1 MNRKL
6 WLLVFL
12 GPVAYTVWVYWLSSQ
27 DLLPEVLATHWG
39 VSGKADGFASV
50 SEHLMWSN
58 IALVLG
64 SAMVAVSG
72 LLPKIHP
79 AMRRLLLGVTI
90 YFALFMHGLMIY
102 VIAAQIGLSDA
113 SSVSLGLEI
122 LWFVVP
128 VLLLTPMMLS
138 MPKVSLSEK
147 LRIQLWGVTF
157 LGLEYQEISQ
167 VNASEVKPSQFGGLG
182 IRFAKGKVAFIP
194 SKGPAIEITT
204 KKGEVILVRSNQV
217 ENLIAAISPKI

>member
-1 MNRKL
+1 MKRKL
-6 WLLVFL
+6 WFLVFL
-12 GPVAYTVWVYWLSSQ
+12 GPVVYSAWVYWLSSEG
-27 DLLPEVLATHWG
+27 LLPEVLATHWG

-50 SEHLMWSN
+50 SEHLIWSN

-64 SAMVAVSG
+64 SAMVVVSA
-72 LLPKIHP
+72 LLPRIHP
-79 AMRRLLLGVTI
+79 TMRRLLLGVTV
-90 YFALFMHGLMIY
+90 YFALFIFGLMVY

-113 SSVSLGLEI
+113 SSVRLGLEI
-122 LWFVVP
+122 LWFILP

-138 MPKVSLSEK
+138 MPRISLSDK

-157 LGLEYQEISQ
+157 LGLDYQEIDQ
-167 VNASEVKPSQFGGLG
+167 IKASEVKPSQFGGLG

-204 KKGEVILVRSNQV
+204 KAGEVILVRSNQV
-217 ENLIAAISPKI
+217 QNLMAAITPKI

>member
-1 MNRKL
+1 MKRKL

-12 GPVAYTVWVYWLSSQ
+12 GPILYSAWVFWLSNQ

-50 SEHLMWSN
+50 SEHFIWSN
-58 IALVLG
+58 IALVLA
-64 SAMVAVSG
+64 SSLVAVSA

-79 AMRRLLLGVTI
+79 TMRRLLLGVTV
-90 YFALFMHGLMIY
+90 YFALFIHGLMIY
-102 VIAAQIGLSDA
+102 VIAAQIGLTDA
-113 SSVSLGLEI
+113 SSVRLGLEI
-122 LWFVVP
+122 LWFILP

-138 MPKVSLSEK
+138 MPKVSLSDK

-157 LGLEYQEISQ
+157 LGLEYQEIDQ
-167 VNASEVKPSQFGGLG
+167 IQASEVKPSQFGGLG

-204 KKGEVILVRSNQV
+204 KAGEVILVRSNQV
-217 ENLIAAISPKI
+217 QNLLVAITPKI

>member
-1 MNRKL
+1 MKRKL

-12 GPVAYTVWVYWLSSQ
+12 GPILYSAWVLWLSNQ
-27 DLLPEVLATHWG
+27 DLLPQVLATHWG
-39 VSGKADGFASV
+39 ISGTADGFASV
-50 SEHLMWSN
+50 SEHLIWSN

-64 SAMVAVSG
+64 SSLVAVSA

-79 AMRRLLLGVTI
+79 AMRRLLLGVTV
-90 YFALFMHGLMIY
+90 YFALFIHGLMIY
-102 VIAAQIGLSDA
+102 VIAAQIGLTDA
-113 SSVSLGLEI
+113 SSVRLGLEI
-122 LWFVVP
+122 LWFILP

-138 MPKVSLSEK
+138 MPKISLSDK

-157 LGLEYQEISQ
+157 LGLDYQEIDQ
-167 VNASEVKPSQFGGLG
+167 IQASEVKPSQFGGLG

-204 KKGEVILVRSNQV
+204 KAGEVILVRSNQV
-217 ENLIAAISPKI
+217 QNLLAAITPKI

>member
-1 MNRKL
+1 MKRKL

-12 GPVAYTVWVYWLSSQ
+12 GPILYSAWVLWLSNQ
-27 DLLPEVLATHWG
+27 DLLPQVLATHWG
-39 VSGKADGFASV
+39 ISGTADGFASV
-50 SEHLMWSN
+50 SEHFIWSN

-64 SAMVAVSG
+64 SSLVAVSA

-79 AMRRLLLGVTI
+79 AMRRLLLGVTV
-90 YFALFMHGLMIY
+90 YFALFIHGLMIY
-102 VIAAQIGLSDA
+102 VIAAQIGLTDA
-113 SSVSLGLEI
+113 SSVRLGLEI
-122 LWFVVP
+122 LWFILP

-138 MPKVSLSEK
+138 MPKVSLSDK

-157 LGLEYQEISQ
+157 LGLEYQDIAQ
-167 VNASEVKPSQFGGLG
+167 LQASEVKPSQFGGLG

-204 KKGEVILVRSNQV
+204 KAGEVILVRSNQV
-217 ENLIAAISPKI
+217 QNLLAAITPKI